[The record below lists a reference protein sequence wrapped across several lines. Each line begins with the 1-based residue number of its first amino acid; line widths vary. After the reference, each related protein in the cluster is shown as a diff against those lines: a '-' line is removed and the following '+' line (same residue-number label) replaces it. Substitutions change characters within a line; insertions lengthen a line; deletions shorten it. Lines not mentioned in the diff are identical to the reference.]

1 MASRSLDGLRFL
13 YVTGKGGVGKST
25 LAAGLATYLAAR
37 GRRVLLVF
45 EHGSLGQ
52 ERLLGRSVGLSPL
65 QLGPN
70 FFACAIEAE
79 SSMREYAESVLKSAR
94 LADALFHAKAARGF
108 LHGIPGLS
116 AWAFL
121 GKAWYFAEPRA
132 DGPALGAPVVDTVIV
147 DGPATGDSTDML
159 RVPRVIREVA
169 PKGRLRRD
177 ADACYDMLRDPART
191 NVLVATTLDDLPVTE
206 TKGLVR
212 TIREE
217 LELPL
222 GPLFVNQVQ
231 KDLFSPEDRARLADR
246 EREAGNA
253 AGNRDAIESVI
264 SLASRRARSEVQA
277 NLGRAHLQEL
287 ELPLWEIPLL
297 APEPQGPAGL
307 EALAAA
313 LAMGSPGSY
322 RPLDP

>member
-1 MASRSLDGLRFL
+1 MDSRSLDGLRFL

-52 ERLLGRSVGLSPL
+52 ERLLGRSIELSPL
-65 QLGPN
+65 RLGPN
-70 FFACAIEAE
+70 FHACAIEPE

-121 GKAWYFAEPRA
+121 GKAWYFAEPSA
-132 DGPALGAPVVDTVIV
+132 DGPALGAPEVDTVIV

-177 ADACYDMLRDPART
+177 ADACYDMLRDPTRT
-191 NVLVATTLDDLPVTE
+191 SVLVVTTLDDLPVTE
-206 TKGLVR
+206 TVALVR
-212 TIREE
+212 AIRED
-217 LELPL
+217 LEIPL

-246 EREAGNA
+246 QSEAGNK
-253 AGNRDAIESVI
+253 DAIERVI

-277 NLGRAHLQEL
+277 NLGRARLQEL

-313 LAMGSPGSY
+313 LAMGTPGSY